1 MLHKNRRK
9 YDGNDIMRNLI
20 IILFLSV
27 LSVSCKDNTI
37 GTNYE
42 LDYNP
47 NHEIHLINKQKS
59 GSGYDLIT
67 ISGHILFYGHSKDY
81 VIAIQKPLDSIYNF
95 KENLVFDE
103 MMKKVFE
110 NSFNQFW
117 ILKVKNDSL
126 FGPYQKTEYLKM
138 RKEIGVPEN
147 FKIDHSTLDF
157 YENDYRK
164 DIQYKNPD
172 VEVIDVKNLKGRY

>member
-1 MLHKNRRK
+1 MK
-9 YDGNDIMRNLI
+9 NLI
-20 IILFLSV
+20 IILFLSI
-27 LSVSCKDNTI
+27 LNSSCEDNTI

-59 GSGYDLIT
+59 ENGYDLIS
-67 ISGHILFYGHSKDY
+67 INGHILFYGHSKDY
-81 VIAIQKPLDSIYNF
+81 VIAIQKPSDSIYDV
-95 KENLVFDE
+95 KENLVYDE
-103 MMKKVFE
+103 MLKKVFE
-110 NSFNQFW
+110 SNFNQFW

-138 RKEIGVPEN
+138 RKKIGVPEN
-147 FKIDHSTLDF
+147 LKIDHSTLDF
-157 YENDYRK
+157 YESSNRK

-172 VEVIDVKNLKGRY
+172 VEVIDVENLKGR